1 MTYKLNE
8 TKMNAYRT
16 RLRLRLSDFNK
27 EVKENVTVGD
37 ILNSMLSLDDE
48 DSRLLV
54 EFLDLLKLHSK
65 TKRDENF
72 RKNKR

>member
-1 MTYKLNE
+1 MTHKLNE

-37 ILNSMLSLDDE
+37 ILNGMLSLDDE

-54 EFLDLLKLHSK
+54 EFLDLLKLHNEA
-65 TKRDENF
+65 KRE
-72 RKNKR
+72 

>member
-1 MTYKLNE
+1 MTHKLNE

-16 RLRLRLSDFNK
+16 RLRLSDFNK

-37 ILNSMLSLDDE
+37 ILNDMLSLDDE

>member
-1 MTYKLNE
+1 MTHKLNE

-16 RLRLRLSDFNK
+16 RLCLSDFNK

-37 ILNSMLSLDDE
+37 ILNDMLSLDDE

-65 TKRDENF
+65 TKRDETF